1 MKRIYSMLLL
11 LAVTLLLALGS
22 GVPVYFRV
30 FFLTALVMVAS
41 LIWAY
46 VNLIAIKVTSNRTYG
61 KLRVGEYLESRVT
74 IHSSSPLPKFSLE
87 VNDLSE
93 IPGHNTGEVINLPP
107 FGELSLVLKI
117 PLTKRGIYKVGA
129 PIVSSRDPFGIF
141 RLRHRKSGAEQLA
154 VLPYMVDIPPFS
166 LAQGDISGEGSLQR
180 STPEATASVSTIRE
194 YRSGDSTRYIHWPAT
209 ARRNKLM
216 LKEYDGGM
224 EDVTWILLDL
234 QREVK
239 EGGEIDNTEE
249 YAITAAASIAKSYS
263 ELGWAVGMMAY
274 GDRHY
279 ILAPQEGPPSLDRIF
294 AALTEARAEGT
305 VPLKDLLIYWQSHI
319 PSPTVSVVVITS
331 SVDPEW
337 GIALESSIRQGV
349 SATVA
354 LIDPTSFNG
363 TGGATGD
370 PGLLLNQLQRRGVP
384 THLLRKDE
392 DLSQALQHPWHPPS
406 ASSVEERERARL

>member
-1 MKRIYSMLLL
+1 MKRIYAILLL
-11 LAVTLLLALGS
+11 LTVSLLLALGS

-30 FFLTALVMVAS
+30 FFLTALVMAVS
-41 LIWAY
+41 FIWAY
-46 VNLIAIKVTSNRTYG
+46 VNRIAIKVTSDRTYG
-61 KLRVGEYLESRVT
+61 KLRVGEYLESHVT

-93 IPGHNTGEVINLPP
+93 VPGHNTGEVFNLPP

-117 PLTKRGIYKVGA
+117 PLMKRGIYSVGA
-129 PIVSSRDPFGIF
+129 PMISSRDPFGIF
-141 RLRHRKSGAEQLA
+141 RLRHRKPGVEQLA

-180 STPEATASVSTIRE
+180 STPEATASASTIRE

-209 ARRNKLM
+209 ARRDKLM
-216 LKEYDGGM
+216 MKQYDGGM

-234 QREVK
+234 QGEVK

-263 ELGWAVGMMAY
+263 ELGWAVGLMAQ
-274 GDRHY
+274 GDRQY

-294 AALTEARAEGT
+294 AALTEAHAEGI
-305 VPLKDLLIYWQSHI
+305 VPLRDLLIHWQSQI
-319 PSPTVSVVVITS
+319 PSPTVSLVVITS

-337 GIALESSIRQGV
+337 DVALESSIRQGV
-349 SATVA
+349 SATVV
-354 LIDPTSFNG
+354 LIDPTSFRS
-363 TGGATGD
+363 TGGAPDD
-370 PGLLLNQLQRRGVP
+370 PGLLLSQLQRRGVT

-392 DLSQALQHPWHPPS
+392 DLFQALQHPWHPPGTS
-406 ASSVEERERARL
+406 PAEEREGARS